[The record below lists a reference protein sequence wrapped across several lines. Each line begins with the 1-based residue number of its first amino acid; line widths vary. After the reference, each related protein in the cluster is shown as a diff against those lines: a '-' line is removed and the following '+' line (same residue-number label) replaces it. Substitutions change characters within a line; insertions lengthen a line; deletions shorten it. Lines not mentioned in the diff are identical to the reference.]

1 MPGGIGLQRLR
12 RVCMKVT
19 AYESL
24 SSHSTRHL
32 KRFSS
37 KMLKSRGIL
46 HRPRRG
52 ISQRASTS
60 VWPVVRC
67 FSFFLASAL
76 CRRKTRKKKKR
87 KEKKR
92 KGRDSRGAT
101 RAAIVGEMP
110 LLPRTARKRKRKRK
124 RRKKKRRRGRE
135 KKKKGKLSRAAISR
149 GIANYAARY
158 VAARGIKR
166 E

>member
-76 CRRKTRKKKKR
+76 CRRKTRKKKK
-87 KEKKR
+87 EKKR
-92 KGRDSRGAT
+92 KEKGETAEEQPGRRSS
-101 RAAIVGEMP
+101 
-110 LLPRTARKRKRKRK
+110 ARCRYYLVPQEKEKEKEKEEKRKEEEEEKRKRKGSFPARQ
-124 RRKKKRRRGRE
+124 
-135 KKKKGKLSRAAISR
+135 SR
-149 GIANYAARY
+149 GELRITR
-158 VAARGIKR
+158 RDT
-166 E
+166 